1 MKGLKIKLPMGNESE
16 ISLTS
21 KLLGK
26 RKKRN
31 MHTNNSVIFL
41 GERAVSPRG
50 PNAVTLKQE
59 TISPDNIIQGNKE
72 AEGAIDNEQAGFT
85 RKDIIVQT
93 SRNQST
99 EACETSPAMSKS
111 MAFDQNV
118 QDAEIVSS
126 DPQGYNDGQ
135 DDHLNCSSIIASL
148 LQSAH
153 TSKESSSLDVPLCVE
168 VEGEKS
174 APEKTF
180 ETHIPEE
187 TADGA
192 GANTAAALT
201 SMPSEQDVPDA
212 VVFLDSGLR
221 GDNEEIGTYSPDCA
235 SCKSFGPSLFHMA
248 NTFFETSSD
257 ATSSVDNNLEQV
269 GSYRVSAEFA
279 PTLHAIIKEY
289 GDIARNC
296 RLKSPEMLKD
306 ILEKVCTAVQN
317 LQQLPSSKLKE
328 HHLTSLNDV
337 IFVAES
343 VNLDVEWLHH
353 YHDEIWET
361 VNQIPH
367 YKNLKTE
374 LVKTTEMFELRKRDH
389 DFIKLEIMKL
399 QSALRTVEAEL
410 EGMTDK
416 MDDLQ
421 REIRDVQPKLQK
433 FHHRFVG
440 HGLL

>member
-1 MKGLKIKLPMGNESE
+1 MKENSGEEYMLSPKVSRHANWGSIPCRKSARVQSRNREQEKSRNILKDCRAVADNQEKRKGLKIKLPMGNESE

-59 TISPDNIIQGNKE
+59 TISPDNIIRGNKE

-85 RKDIIVQT
+85 RKDIKVQT

-99 EACETSPAMSKS
+99 EACETSPAMSTS
-111 MAFDQNV
+111 MASDQNV
-118 QDAEIVSS
+118 QGAEIVFP

-135 DDHLNCSSIIASL
+135 GDHFNCSGIIASL
-148 LQSAH
+148 LQNAH
-153 TSKESSSLDVPLCVE
+153 TSKESPSSDMPLCVG
-168 VEGEKS
+168 VEGEKVVTLAKQELKG

-192 GANTAAALT
+192 GANTAAVLT

-212 VVFLDSGLR
+212 FVFLDSDLQ
-221 GDNEEIGTYSPDCA
+221 GDNEEIGTYSPDRV
-235 SCKSFGPSLFHMA
+235 SCKSFSPSLFHMA
-248 NTFFETSSD
+248 STFFETSSD
-257 ATSSVDNNLEQV
+257 ATSSVDNNLKQV

-279 PTLHAIIKEY
+279 LTLHVIIKKH

-296 RLKSPEMLKD
+296 RLTSTEMLKD

-317 LQQLPSSKLKE
+317 LQQLPFSKLKE
-328 HHLTSLNDV
+328 HHLASLNDF
-337 IFVAES
+337 IFVAGS
-343 VNLDVEWLHH
+343 VNLDVEWLRHF
-353 YHDEIWET
+353 HDEIRET
-361 VNQIPH
+361 GSN
-367 YKNLKTE
+367 
-374 LVKTTEMFELRKRDH
+374 
-389 DFIKLEIMKL
+389 
-399 QSALRTVEAEL
+399 SS
-410 EGMTDK
+410 
-416 MDDLQ
+416 
-421 REIRDVQPKLQK
+421 LQK
-433 FHHRFVG
+433 SEN
-440 HGLL
+440 

>member
-1 MKGLKIKLPMGNESE
+1 M
-16 ISLTS
+16 
-21 KLLGK
+21 
-26 RKKRN
+26 
-31 MHTNNSVIFL
+31 
-41 GERAVSPRG
+41 
-50 PNAVTLKQE
+50 
-59 TISPDNIIQGNKE
+59 
-72 AEGAIDNEQAGFT
+72 
-85 RKDIIVQT
+85 QT
-93 SRNQST
+93 SRNQYT
-99 EACETSPAMSKS
+99 EACETSPAMSTS
-111 MAFDQNV
+111 MASDQNV
-118 QDAEIVSS
+118 QGAEIVSP

-135 DDHLNCSSIIASL
+135 GDHFNCSGIIASL
-148 LQSAH
+148 PQSAH
-153 TSKESSSLDVPLCVE
+153 TSRESSSSDMPLCVG
-168 VEGEKS
+168 VDGEKS
-174 APEKTF
+174 VTLAKQELKGAPEKTF
-180 ETHIPEE
+180 EIHIPEE

-212 VVFLDSGLR
+212 VVFLDSDLR
-221 GDNEEIGTYSPDCA
+221 GDNEEIGTYSPDHV

-248 NTFFETSSD
+248 STFFETSSD
-257 ATSSVDNNLEQV
+257 ATSSVNNNLKQV
-269 GSYRVSAEFA
+269 GSYRVSDEFA
-279 PTLHAIIKEY
+279 PTLHAIFKEY

-317 LQQLPSSKLKE
+317 LQQLPSSELKE
-328 HHLTSLNDV
+328 HHLASLNDV

-343 VNLDVEWLHH
+343 VNLDVEWLRH
-353 YHDEIWET
+353 YHDEIRET
-361 VNQIPH
+361 VDQIPH

-389 DFIKLEIMKL
+389 DFMKLEIMKL
-399 QSALRTVEAEL
+399 QSALRMVEAEL

-421 REIRDVQPKLQK
+421 REIRDVQPKLQQ